1 MHDTTKWTRNPQN
14 KNYNRPREQETKQLN
29 FHQTSHSKA
38 EPLNYS
44 CFPIY
49 NHRRKSVSFNFQM
62 AHNLILSQGF
72 SIQITQITAL
82 WEEMETLKF
91 IVVQRWKTL
100 R

>member
-1 MHDTTKWTRNPQN
+1 MKWTRNPQN
-14 KNYNRPREQETKQLN
+14 KNYKRPREQETKQLN

-38 EPLNYS
+38 EPLNY
-44 CFPIY
+44 
-49 NHRRKSVSFNFQM
+49 NRRKSVSFNFQM

-91 IVVQRWKTL
+91 IVVQRWEKPWDKVWFW
-100 R
+100 